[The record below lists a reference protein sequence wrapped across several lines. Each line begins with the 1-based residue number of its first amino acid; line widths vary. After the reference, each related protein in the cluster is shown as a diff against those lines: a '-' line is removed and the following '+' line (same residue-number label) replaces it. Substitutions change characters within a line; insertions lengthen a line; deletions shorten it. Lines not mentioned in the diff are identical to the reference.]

1 MPQMGFPSNEYSS
14 PASSTNPYAAAPPTH
29 HPHHSHH
36 SSPVNS
42 NVGLVV
48 GLTHSISSGSGGNEN
63 HRKLEFY
70 IPRETAGGIIGR
82 GGQGLRDLMHE
93 TGCKIYIDKNETNEG
108 GRLVR
113 ILSSTPNSN
122 DEETNLQ
129 FAKEIIIKRVN
140 EIKESHG
147 EEIDG

>member
-1 MPQMGFPSNEYSS
+1 MPQMGFPPNEY
-14 PASSTNPYAAAPPTH
+14 ASTTSTNPYASPH

-36 SSPVNS
+36 SSPLNS
-42 NVGLVV
+42 TAGLAVGLPH
-48 GLTHSISSGSGGNEN
+48 TISSGSSVNDG

-93 TGCKIYIDKNETNEG
+93 TGCKIYIDKNETTEG

-113 ILSSTPNSN
+113 ILSNGSP
-122 DEETNLQ
+122 DEESNLQ
-129 FAKEIIIKRVN
+129 FAKDVIIKRVN

-147 EEIDG
+147 EEVEG